1 MSERSEGV
9 PAPAG
14 REPAGSSQYPAEMR
28 ASDSD
33 RDRVA
38 EVLREAAGDG
48 RLTLEELQERLNQV
62 YMAKT
67 YADLEPITRD
77 LPSPGGRSDVAP
89 YTPPF
94 ADRPVTDGRPGWRT
108 GIAIMSGF
116 QRVGAWL
123 VPKTFVS
130 FAFWGGGR
138 IDLREASFAEPEV
151 RIWAFAIMGGIE
163 VIAPEDIAVHVNGIG
178 IMGGFDHHASGPGA
192 SGAPR
197 VVISGFSFWGGVD
210 VKRKARKQA
219 KKLRKELRERGEL
232 ED

>member
-1 MSERSEGV
+1 
-9 PAPAG
+9 
-14 REPAGSSQYPAEMR
+14 MR

-67 YADLEPITRD
+67 YAELEPITRD
-77 LPSPGGRSDVAP
+77 LPSPSGRSDVAP

-94 ADRPVTDGRPGWRT
+94 ADKPITDGLPSWRT

-116 QRVGAWL
+116 QRVGEWL
-123 VPKTFVS
+123 VPRTFIS

-138 IDLREASFAEPEV
+138 IDLREARFAAPQV

-163 VIAPEDIAVHVNGIG
+163 VYAPEDIAVHVNGIG
-178 IMGGFDHHASGPGA
+178 IMGGFDHHASGPGEPG
-192 SGAPR
+192 SPR
-197 VVISGFSFWGGVD
+197 AVVSGFSFWGGVD
-210 VKRKARKQA
+210 VKRKARKDA
-219 KKLRKELRERGEL
+219 KKLRKWAKRRGEI
-232 ED
+232 EN